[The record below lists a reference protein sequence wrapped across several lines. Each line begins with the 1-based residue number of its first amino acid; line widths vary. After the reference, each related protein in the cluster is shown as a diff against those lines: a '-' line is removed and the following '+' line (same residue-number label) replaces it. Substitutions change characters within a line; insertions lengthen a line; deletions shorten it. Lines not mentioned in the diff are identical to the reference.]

1 MMKTNYEKCGID
13 FLKQKRFPAKDK
25 GKYNTPTNNIVMI
38 SIKEFEDVQIN
49 HTIIKHNTEIM

>member
-1 MMKTNYEKCGID
+1 MWID

-25 GKYNTPTNNIVMI
+25 GKYNTPTNNIVPNAAAND
-38 SIKEFEDVQIN
+38 DVQIN